1 MNLKDKT
8 RNEVKKNQM
17 YDETE
22 SSNKKKDLNLLYEK
36 ICKESYKLQNLIK
49 ANKPQYKMGK
59 QQKLKIDICRQF
71 VKLLT
76 F

>member
-8 RNEVKKNQM
+8 RNEVNKNQM

-59 QQKLKIDICRQF
+59 QQKLKILCEGCSEI
-71 VKLLT
+71 
-76 F
+76 